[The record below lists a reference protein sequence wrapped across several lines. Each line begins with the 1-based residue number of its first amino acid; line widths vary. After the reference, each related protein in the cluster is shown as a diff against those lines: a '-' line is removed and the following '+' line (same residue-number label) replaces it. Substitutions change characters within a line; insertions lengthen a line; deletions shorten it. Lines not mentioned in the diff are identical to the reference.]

1 MSFITAGAR
10 SLSGMLKSKRFLKS
24 FTALGLNLRKRE
36 KTDKKKKRKT
46 KKKKNKKKQKKTGK
60 KQEKKQNKRNI
71 SHNVITVKN

>member
-46 KKKKNKKKQKKTGK
+46 KKQKKTRKNRKKQEKNKKKNKTK
-60 KQEKKQNKRNI
+60 EI
-71 SHNVITVKN
+71 LVITSLP

>member
-1 MSFITAGAR
+1 MMSFITAGAR

-46 KKKKNKKKQKKTGK
+46 KKQKKQEKTEKNKKKTRKKTKQKKY
-60 KQEKKQNKRNI
+60 
-71 SHNVITVKN
+71 